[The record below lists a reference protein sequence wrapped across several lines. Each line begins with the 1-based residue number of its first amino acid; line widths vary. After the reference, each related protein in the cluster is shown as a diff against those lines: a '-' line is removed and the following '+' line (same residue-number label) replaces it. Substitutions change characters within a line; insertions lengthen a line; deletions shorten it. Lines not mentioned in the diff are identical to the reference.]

1 MFPIILGR
9 KNRKMK
15 DNPIQ
20 VLDRIRGEIRDSN
33 LIEMAKELLELNKT
47 GVLPSGYIRKYSKE
61 LESIDGGYFDDGL
74 KIIKSIVVEESLER
88 VSKL

>member
-1 MFPIILGR
+1 
-9 KNRKMK
+9 MK

-20 VLDRIRGEIRDSN
+20 VLNRIKSEIRYNN
-33 LIEMAKELLELNKT
+33 LIEMVKELLELNKT
-47 GVLPSGYIRKYSKE
+47 GVLSSGYIRKYAKE
-61 LESIDGGYFDDGL
+61 LESVDGGYFDDGL